1 MCLVGQAP
9 GSTSAGGVSAAAPP
23 ICGSGNPCQSL
34 VGGRKNREKPWEV
47 LTARPGTMHI
57 TSAPCPEL
65 GQMTTPHCKGA
76 WRLRSSH
83 MLKRK
88 KKKMLQWTA
97 SRYLPPSS
105 AAEFHLSTAETRILF
120 LGSEFP
126 GWGKVSKSRIIYT
139 TW

>member
-34 VGGRKNREKPWEV
+34 VGGRKNREKQWEV

-88 KKKMLQWTA
+88 KKMLQWTA

-126 GWGKVSKSRIIYT
+126 GRGKVSKSWIIYT